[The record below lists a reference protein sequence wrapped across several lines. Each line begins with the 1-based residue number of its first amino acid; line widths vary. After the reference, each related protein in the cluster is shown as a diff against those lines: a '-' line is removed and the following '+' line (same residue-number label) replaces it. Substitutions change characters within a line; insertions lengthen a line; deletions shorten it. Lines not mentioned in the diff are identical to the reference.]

1 MIWRQ
6 SGSPHAVIDV
16 KYKAPRPTGMANAD
30 AYQMFA
36 YCTALGLSQGFL
48 VYAKNSG
55 EQIRILTIKNTGCE
69 IRVRTLDVERSA
81 EQLIQQVA
89 MSPMR
94 SRLGAQR
101 QSPPLPEAQRG
112 APTWRPER
120 AADVR
125 RSGSPL
131 APEHC
136 GSSQLRD
143 CGCEGHIKLGWQA
156 PVELPYERDG
166 TVPLVTRV

>member
-112 APTWRPER
+112 APTLAAGEGRRR
-120 AADVR
+120 APDRVSSCNRNTVGA
-125 RSGSPL
+125 RSY
-131 APEHC
+131 ATAAAK
-136 GSSQLRD
+136 D
-143 CGCEGHIKLGWQA
+143 
-156 PVELPYERDG
+156 
-166 TVPLVTRV
+166 T